1 MYIATRGL
9 YSMSP
14 PTVFVPP
21 AIKEDVENLIEL
33 HRKMGQVEL
42 NVELIALDVGLVSYT
57 PLFVTRFYNTLC
69 F

>member
-1 MYIATRGL
+1 MYVATRGL

-21 AIKEDVENLIEL
+21 SILEDVENLMDL

-42 NVELIALDVGLVSYT
+42 NLDLVALDVGLFFIVY
-57 PLFVTRFYNTLC
+57 LFF
-69 F
+69 

>member
-9 YSMSP
+9 YSMTP

-21 AIKEDVENLIEL
+21 SIKDDVENLIEL

-42 NVELIALDVGLVSYT
+42 NVDLVALDIGRVS
-57 PLFVTRFYNTLC
+57 FYASLYHEM